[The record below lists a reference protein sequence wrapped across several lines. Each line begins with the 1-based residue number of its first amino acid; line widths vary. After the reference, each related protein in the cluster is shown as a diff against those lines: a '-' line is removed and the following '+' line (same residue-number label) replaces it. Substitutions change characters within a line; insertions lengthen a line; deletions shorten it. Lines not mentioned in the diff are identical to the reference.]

1 MSHGF
6 PQPPADLPP
15 DLMVDF
21 DREARRLHAAL
32 GLDGRSSR
40 TYNDMDKIWVDQKT
54 GGAMG
59 RMCELFEETFLYI
72 LHSKPAVT
80 EELEAEFSAILQHAK
95 SKHLEMGQNISEAL
109 VNIRCA
115 GNGEWID
122 ASGNLLYVDP
132 VGVHGEDTRV
142 ASGCLV
148 APWR

>member
-1 MSHGF
+1 ML
-6 PQPPADLPP
+6 AKRIKDLHVLPLP
-15 DLMVDF
+15 F
-21 DREARRLHAAL
+21 
-32 GLDGRSSR
+32 
-40 TYNDMDKIWVDQKT
+40 QKT

-142 ASGCLV
+142 ASGSLV